1 MKICPIC
8 KKTYDDDYEYC
19 EEDGALLV
27 ESASAGPTPE
37 EQKSPVSKNPDE
49 KEAVSPASNVV
60 HKKYKCPNC
69 GWEGESEDEFCPQCG
84 AKLII
89 YESGSQIVQEKSTTK
104 AKLIIMKDSTEIKID
119 KFPFEFGRS
128 LIDNYPD
135 SQMISRR
142 HFLLTEVEKENG
154 NNEIYIEDLGSTN
167 GTSLNDNIIGENNKS
182 LGKFQIKDGDIIGLV
197 VDSKGKGLFELQF
210 RIIKNES

>member
-1 MKICPIC
+1 MKICPVC

-19 EEDGALLV
+19 EEDGALLID
-27 ESASAGPTPE
+27 SALAKPTPE
-37 EQKSPVSKNPDE
+37 EQESPVGKNPNE
-49 KEAVSPASNVV
+49 NEAVSSASNVV
-60 HKKYKCPNC
+60 HKKYKCLNC

-84 AKLII
+84 AKLES
-89 YESGSQIVQEKSTTK
+89 YQSGSQIVHEKSTTK
-104 AKLIIMKDSTEIKID
+104 AKLVIMKDSTEIKID
-119 KFPFEFGRS
+119 KFPFELGRT
-128 LIDNYPD
+128 LMANYPD

-142 HFLLTEVEKENG
+142 HFLLTEVENEKG

-167 GTSLNDNIIGENNKS
+167 GTSLNDKVIGENNKP

-210 RIIKNES
+210 RVIKNES

>member
-1 MKICPIC
+1 MKMCPVC

-19 EEDGALLV
+19 EEDGALLID
-27 ESASAGPTPE
+27 SASAKPTPH
-37 EQKSPVSKNPDE
+37 EQESSVSRNPNDN
-49 KEAVSPASNVV
+49 KVVSSASNVV
-60 HKKYKCPNC
+60 HKKYKCLNC
-69 GWEGESEDEFCPQCG
+69 GWEGESEDGFCPQCG
-84 AKLII
+84 AKL
-89 YESGSQIVQEKSTTK
+89 ESYGSGTQIVKEKSAIK

-128 LIDNYPD
+128 LMANYPD

-142 HFLLTEVEKENG
+142 HFLLTEEENEKG
-154 NNEIYIEDLGSTN
+154 NNEIYIEDSGSTN
-167 GTSLNDNIIGENNKS
+167 GTSLNDKVIGENNKS

-197 VDSKGKGLFELQF
+197 IDSKGKGLFELQF